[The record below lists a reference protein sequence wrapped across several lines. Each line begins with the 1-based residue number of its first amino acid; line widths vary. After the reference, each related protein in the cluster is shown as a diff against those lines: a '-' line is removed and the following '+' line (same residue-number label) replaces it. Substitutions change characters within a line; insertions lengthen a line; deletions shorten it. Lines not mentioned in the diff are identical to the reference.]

1 MECIWVILY
10 GVIYLISEIVS
21 DYIGLKHI
29 ITIISLGML
38 FGSFCLFAFKRK
50 CNANYGLQGI
60 KEFEKKQ
67 GKCLLAYVPLL
78 SMPLLNIILG
88 KANGVDA
95 LLISEGILVLWGAL
109 FEELFF
115 RGFLLH
121 ILRNKLRWGTWI
133 SVEISAIIF
142 GLFHLNN
149 LYTENWFYVVIQA
162 ISALAMGIC
171 FGIVFLRTR
180 SLIPGMLI
188 HAGMN
193 VTAVF
198 MPIENETLLWVYL
211 LIAILHIPYAIW
223 LYQGIEKK
231 REDKEYKESER

>member
-38 FGSFCLFAFKRK
+38 FGSFCLFAYKRK
-50 CNANYGLQGI
+50 CNADYGLQGI
-60 KEFEKKQ
+60 KEIEKKQ

-115 RGFLLH
+115 RGFLMH
-121 ILRNKLRWGTWI
+121 IFHKRLQWKTWI
-133 SVEISAIIF
+133 SVVISAIIF

-149 LYTENWFYVVIQA
+149 LYVENGLYVGVQA
-162 ISALAMGIC
+162 ASALAMGIC
-171 FGIVFLRTR
+171 FGIAFLRTR

>member
-38 FGSFCLFAFKRK
+38 FGSFCLFAYKRK
-50 CNANYGLQGI
+50 CNADYGLQGI
-60 KEFEKKQ
+60 KEIEKKQ
-67 GKCLLAYVPLL
+67 GKYLLVYIPLL
-78 SMPLLNIILG
+78 ILPMLNIILG
-88 KANGVDA
+88 KANPIDA

-115 RGFLLH
+115 RGFLIH
-121 ILRNKLRWGTWI
+121 ILRNRLRWGTWI
-133 SVEISAIIF
+133 SVVISAIIF

-149 LYTENWFYVVIQA
+149 LYAENWLYVGVQA
-162 ISALAMGIC
+162 VSALAMGIC
-171 FGIVFLRTR
+171 FGIVFVRTR

-198 MPIENETLLWVYL
+198 MPIENETFIWIYL

-223 LYQGIEKK
+223 LYQGIEEK
-231 REDKEYKESER
+231 R